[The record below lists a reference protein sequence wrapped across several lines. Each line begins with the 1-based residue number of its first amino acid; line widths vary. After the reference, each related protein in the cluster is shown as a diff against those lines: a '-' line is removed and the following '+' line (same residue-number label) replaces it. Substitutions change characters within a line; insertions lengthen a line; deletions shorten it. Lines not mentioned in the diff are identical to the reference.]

1 MFSRP
6 VLFVGVLVAC
16 VVVPYVLLDEHLAD
30 SVRGVWNRVR
40 GKVEEEKDGLLD
52 RFDHAAY
59 SPASGA
65 SAKGPIVTIEQAF
78 RFDLTPQWVSS
89 QWPRVSTV
97 LGEPEQLGMR
107 VALVTGTRPDDV
119 AGSLTYYFDQHH
131 QLQRITFEGLT
142 RDPRRLLA
150 ATVTP
155 YNLKSLPTTGAAH
168 YIAGDPDD
176 PTSEVFVEHLP
187 VLTANPEAPRAEVS
201 VDLRRAAPRRTNKRG
216 PVTGPADKRAPSRKA
231 ADNDPDQKLLP
242 SSYRRW

>member
-6 VLFVGVLVAC
+6 VLFVGVLLASVI
-16 VVVPYVLLDEHLAD
+16 VPYVLLDEHLAE
-30 SVRGVWNRVR
+30 SARGVWSRVV
-40 GKVEEEKDGLLD
+40 GKVEAEKDELLD
-52 RFDHAAY
+52 RFDHAY

-65 SAKGPIVTIEQAF
+65 SQQGPVVTIEQAF
-78 RFDLTPQWVSS
+78 RFDLTPQWVGSR
-89 QWPRVSTV
+89 WPRVSTV

-119 AGSLTYYFDQHH
+119 AGSLTYYFDPHH

-142 RDPRRLLA
+142 RDPRRILA

-155 YNLKSLPTTGAAH
+155 YNLRSLPTTGAAH
-168 YIAGDPDD
+168 YVAGDPDD

-187 VLTANPEAPRAEVS
+187 VLTADPEAPRAEVS
-201 VDLRRAAPRRTNKRG
+201 VDLRRAAPRRPGKRG
-216 PVTGPADKRAPSRKA
+216 AVAGPGKSPATSSKTVD
-231 ADNDPDQKLLP
+231 DDPDPKLLP

>member
-16 VVVPYVLLDEHLAD
+16 VVVPYVLLDEHLA
-30 SVRGVWNRVR
+30 RGARGAWNGLL

-52 RFDHAAY
+52 RFDHANY

-65 SAKGPIVTIEQAF
+65 SHQGPVVTIEQAF

-89 QWPRVSTV
+89 RWPRVSTV

-107 VALVTGTRPDDV
+107 VALVTGTRLDDV

-142 RDPRRLLA
+142 RDPKRVLA

-155 YNLKSLPTTGAAH
+155 FGLKSLPTTGAAH
-168 YIAGDPDD
+168 YIAGDQEN
-176 PTSEVFVEHLP
+176 PTSEVIVEPLP
-187 VLTANPEAPRAEVS
+187 VLTADPEAPRAEVS
-201 VDLRRAAPRRTNKRG
+201 VDLRRASPRKAAAAPRRGNAR
-216 PVTGPADKRAPSRKA
+216 PARAA
-231 ADNDPDQKLLP
+231 ADEDPDPKLLP
-242 SSYRRW
+242 PGYRRW

>member
-6 VLFVGVLVAC
+6 VLFALVLVAC
-16 VVVPYVLLDEHLAD
+16 IVVPYVLLDEHLAQ
-30 SVRGVWNRVR
+30 SARGAWNAILGR
-40 GKVEEEKDGLLD
+40 VEEEKDGLLD

-65 SAKGPIVTIEQAF
+65 SHNGPVVTIEQAF

-89 QWPRVSTV
+89 RWPRVSTV

-119 AGSLTYYFDQHH
+119 AGSLTYYFDKHH

-142 RDPRRLLA
+142 RDPRRLLS

-155 YNLKSLPTTGAAH
+155 FGLKSLPTTGAAH
-168 YIAGDPDD
+168 YIAGDQED
-176 PTSEVFVEHLP
+176 PTSEVIVEHLP
-187 VLTANPEAPRAEVS
+187 VLTADPEAPRAEVS
-201 VDLRRAAPRRTNKRG
+201 VDLRRSSPRKAVAAPRRTDAR
-216 PVTGPADKRAPSRKA
+216 PARATA
-231 ADNDPDQKLLP
+231 EDDPDPKLLP